1 MITIKLHIQT
11 TEENKERILKYQK
24 QYSNLLH
31 VYYNRYKEGLSQTQC
46 KHLEL
51 NNIELLDS
59 WFKQSCIFEAMSLV
73 KKHKDKKVIFGG
85 KSLFKLRSHGYIS
98 KEEFEL
104 KRLSSL
110 YSIGEETNPS
120 VKCNR
125 KFFIQ
130 DFNTII
136 FKPSR
141 KEKIELNI
149 KVSSKKYKRYIELLK
164 EHQELKD
171 LSITYKLNSE
181 YIWVSF
187 NENILKDEVKQ
198 FKKIENRI
206 LSIDMNP
213 NYIGWSIIDWINSEK
228 FNVIDKGVLSIKSLN
243 DKCELLIKN
252 KTSSSDQRK
261 IKLTNKRNFEIL
273 QCSKFLVEKMK
284 HYKCSIFAI
293 EDLNIKN
300 SNKDRGKK
308 FNRLCNSNWC
318 RTKLVNN
325 LNKWCNI
332 YNIQFLK
339 VKPEYSSFIGNL
351 VFRYLKLPDMILSS
365 IEISR
370 RGYEFYH
377 QYILKDKCIEKN
389 IIFIAL
395 TEQIKKLICQSL
407 EELSINVQEWSSLFD
422 LYKFLKKSKC
432 KYRFPLNL
440 ESFQSNTLKYQLIL

>member
-1 MITIKLHIQT
+1 MITIKLKIET
-11 TEENKERILKYQK
+11 EEENKERILKYQK

-31 VYYNRYKEGLSQTQC
+31 VYFNRYKEGLSQTSC

-51 NNIELLDS
+51 NNVELLDS
-59 WFKQSCIFEAMSLV
+59 WFKQSCIYEAMGLV
-73 KKHKDKKVIFGG
+73 KRHKDKNIIFGG
-85 KSLFKLRSHGYIS
+85 KKKFFDRMKNLIT

-104 KRLSSL
+104 KRLSPL

-181 YIWVSF
+181 YIWISF
-187 NENILKDEVKQ
+187 DENILKDEVKQ

-213 NYIGWSIIDWINSEK
+213 NYIGWSIVDWINSEK
-228 FNVIDKGVLSIKSLN
+228 FNIVDKGVLSIKSLN
-243 DKCELLIKN
+243 DYENNLN
-252 KTSSSDQRK
+252 VSSNDKKK
-261 IKLTNKRNFEIL
+261 IYINNKRNFEVL

-293 EDLNIKN
+293 EDLNIK
-300 SNKDRGKK
+300 SSDKDRGKN
-308 FNRLCNSNWC
+308 FN
-318 RTKLVNN
+318 KLVNN
-325 LNKWCNI
+325 QWCRNKLVSNLEKWCNI

-389 IIFIAL
+389 IVFIAL

-407 EELSINVQEWSSLFD
+407 EELSINVQEWNSLFD

-440 ESFQSNTLKYQLIL
+440 ESFQSNTLKFQLLI

>member
-1 MITIKLHIQT
+1 M
-11 TEENKERILKYQK
+11 
-24 QYSNLLH
+24 
-31 VYYNRYKEGLSQTQC
+31 
-46 KHLEL
+46 
-51 NNIELLDS
+51 NNVELLDS

-73 KKHKDKKVIFGG
+73 KRHKDKKVIFGG
-85 KSLFKLRSHGYIS
+85 KSLFKLRSHGSIS

-104 KRLSSL
+104 KRLSPL

-125 KFFIQ
+125 KFFIES
-130 DFNTII
+130 TSKAI

-149 KVSSKKYKRYIELLK
+149 KISSKKYKIYIELLK

-171 LSITYKLNSE
+171 LSITYKLSSE
-181 YIWVSF
+181 YIRFSF
-187 NENILKDEVKQ
+187 DESILKDEFKQ
-198 FKKIENRI
+198 FKHIQNRI
-206 LSIDMNP
+206 ISIDMNP

-228 FNVIDKGVLSIKSLN
+228 FNIIDKGVLSIKSLN
-243 DKCELLIKN
+243 DKGESLIKD

-261 IKLTNKRNFEIL
+261 VKLTNKRNFEIL
-273 QCSKFLVEKMK
+273 QCSKFLIEKMK

-293 EDLNIKN
+293 EDLNIK
-300 SNKDRGKK
+300 SSDKDRGKK

-325 LNKWCNI
+325 LQKWCNI
-332 YNIQFLK
+332 YNVKLIK
-339 VKPEYSSFIGNL
+339 VKPEYSSFIGNIVYRNL
-351 VFRYLKLPDMILSS
+351 RLPDMILSS

-370 RGYEFYH
+370 RGYEVYH
-377 QYILKDKCIEKN
+377 QYILKDKPQIKN
-389 IIFIAL
+389 IVFMTL

-407 EELSINVQEWSSLFD
+407 EELSINIQEWNSLFD

-440 ESFQSNTLKYQLIL
+440 ESFQSNSLKYQLLI